1 MNRETRVSLCALQ
14 TALALFFLLAMFVV
28 PSARADY
35 QVGPLFPPH
44 AGYDYAPSMIRE
56 GNFDKFW
63 WCGDD
68 VPGGPDSTF
77 KDVIYYRS
85 VDRTTMTWSP
95 ILKVLTPSASGWDSI
110 HVCDPAVVRGTFSIN
125 GQNYSYA
132 MYYTGLQDADGTD
145 NRIGVAFSND
155 GINWTKYAGNP
166 VISPQVEP
174 SLTYGAGQ
182 PAVFNANGAST
193 LYVFYTDISTVHDH
207 RSWVKV
213 TSDGIN
219 FSTPTLLSNVSNFG
233 QVAVNGDYGYDAQTD
248 TFYGLFG
255 DRARLNGPGNADND
269 KEAFALSIYSIPG
282 SQLLAGQG
290 TWSFLGTIDTNL
302 TGSYL
307 NHTPGILRDGFGNV
321 TPWLPAIGVYFT
333 RGNNS
338 FNSWD
343 LSWVIWDNQPNT
355 LALSRW
361 YSPSVNEIWDVTGY
375 VGPGYSFYGTLGYVY
390 MAPQSN
396 THAMYACSISNE
408 HFASLDPNC
417 EGQFPLGLFGFL
429 HTSQPSGIPTAPLF
443 RCRAIYDHFLS
454 TASNCEGWTME
465 GLMGYIRTQP

>member
-1 MNRETRVSLCALQ
+1 
-14 TALALFFLLAMFVV
+14 
-28 PSARADY
+28 
-35 QVGPLFPPH
+35 
-44 AGYDYAPSMIRE
+44 MIRE

-95 ILKVLTPSASGWDSI
+95 ILKVLTPSVSGWDSI

-125 GQNYSYA
+125 GQNYTYA

-155 GINWTKYAGNP
+155 GISWVKYTGNP
-166 VISPQVEP
+166 VIRPQVEP
-174 SLTYGAGQ
+174 SPTYGAGQ
-182 PAVFNANGAST
+182 PAVYNVNGVST
-193 LYVFYTDISTVHDH
+193 LYLFHTDISTPLDH
-207 RSWVKV
+207 RSWVRV
-213 TSDGIN
+213 TSDGVN
-219 FSTPTLLSNVSNFG
+219 FSTPTLISNVSNFG
-233 QVAVNGDYGYDAQTD
+233 QVAVNGDYGYDTQTD
-248 TFYGLFG
+248 NFYGLFG
-255 DRARLNGPGNADND
+255 DRSRLNGPGNADND

-333 RGNNS
+333 RGNNP

-355 LALSRW
+355 LALGRW
-361 YSPSVNEIWDVTGY
+361 YSPSANEIWDVTGY
-375 VGPGYSFYGTLGYVY
+375 VGQVIHSMEPWVTYTWLPSRTHMYFTPAASPMSTSHPLIQTVKASSRWVCLGFFIPHNLPEYPRHHSFAV
-390 MAPQSN
+390 
-396 THAMYACSISNE
+396 
-408 HFASLDPNC
+408 
-417 EGQFPLGLFGFL
+417 GLFGIISFP
-429 HTSQPSGIPTAPLF
+429 QPATARVGPWK
-443 RCRAIYDHFLS
+443 D
-454 TASNCEGWTME
+454 
-465 GLMGYIRTQP
+465 